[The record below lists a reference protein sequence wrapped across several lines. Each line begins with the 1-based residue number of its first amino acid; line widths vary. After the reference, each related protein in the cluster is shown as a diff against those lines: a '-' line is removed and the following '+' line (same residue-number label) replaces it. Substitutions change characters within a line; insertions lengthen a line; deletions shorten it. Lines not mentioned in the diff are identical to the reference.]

1 MTWSRPP
8 LTAEATAAAFPLGG
22 IGTGN
27 VSIGARGEFRDWE
40 LGSTPGKGVDLP
52 YSGFA
57 IHVQPASG
65 PSVTR
70 WLEAERRA
78 PVTDD
83 HGFAFQ
89 LAGLPRLRDTR
100 MRGEYPILELAF
112 IDDRLPVE
120 VGLTAFTPFVPLD
133 ADASGIPVAVLRY
146 RVRNPASTPVQ
157 VTVVGSLCAPIG
169 LVGRDPL
176 HFPLFEGQPQWRER
190 TDAGVRGLFA
200 TSDLPAD
207 HRLAGTAA
215 LATADPSVT
224 LKPEWARAFWPD
236 GPQDFWDDLRDD
248 GRLDAVEQ
256 PARDEGLP
264 PVLERMRVGSLGIVH
279 DLPAGGSHD
288 FEFLLGWHIPNR
300 PRAWLGNIGLDATHR
315 DEVVRQH
322 YATRYADAWDVVAS
336 TQREL
341 PALESATRA
350 FRDALYGSSL
360 PAEVVDA
367 AGATLAT
374 LRSTTC
380 FRLEDGA
387 FAAFE
392 GSFDRS
398 GSCEGTCTHV
408 WNYAQTA
415 AFLLPEL
422 ERSARRTEFRH
433 EVRDDGRMNFRT
445 NAVFGN
451 EPWDFHPAIDGQLGA
466 IVRLYREWR
475 FSGDD
480 AFLADCWPGAPA
492 GARVRHHDLGP
503 GRDRRAGRPPPQHL
517 RHRVRGR
524 RADGRLGL
532 PRRAP
537 GVRGDGRACRGRRG
551 GRVATATW
559 PSGLPRRRRAAVQ
572 RGVLRAATRRRR
584 RRGPLPVRGGL
595 PGRPAPRADAGPRR
609 RSRPHPAG
617 GARPIGHR
625 GRLPPRLPA
634 DLREHHSIQR
644 TFALG
649 DEAGLV
655 LCSWPRGGR
664 PRFPMV
670 YSDEVWTGVEYQV
683 ATTLVHEGLIDEA
696 LTVVRAVRDRHDGI
710 RRSPWNET
718 ECGNHYA
725 RSLASWGVLLALSG
739 DRLGRPIAP
748 PARGPSAGRP
758 VPRAIHDRDRVGA
771 HRHRRRRSSPDRPR
785 RPARPRSPRGRRRRP
800 CPRPCAPAARR
811 RRDLP
816 RRPPTMTPPDHQEPA
831 R

>member
-1 MTWSRPP
+1 MTWSRAP
-8 LTAEATAAAFPLGG
+8 LSAAATAAAFPLGG

-27 VSIGARGEFRDWE
+27 VSIGARGELRDWE
-40 LGSTPGKGVDLP
+40 LGAMPGKGVDLP
-52 YSGFA
+52 YTGFA

-70 WLEAERRA
+70 WLEAERRP
-78 PVTDD
+78 PVADD
-83 HGFAFQ
+83 HGFAFR

-112 IDDRLPVE
+112 VDDRLPVE
-120 VGLTAFTPFVPLD
+120 VSLTAFTPFVPLD
-133 ADASGIPVAVLRY
+133 ADASGIPVAILRY
-146 RVRNPASTPVQ
+146 RVRNPASTPVA

-169 LVGRDPL
+169 LIGRDPL
-176 HFPLFEGQPQWRER
+176 HFPLFEGQPRWQER
-190 TDAGVRGLFA
+190 TDGGLRGLFA
-200 TSDLPAD
+200 TTDLPVD

-236 GPQDFWDDLRDD
+236 GPQDFWDDLRAD

-256 PARDEGLP
+256 PVRDEGLP
-264 PVLERMRVGSLGIVH
+264 PVLERMRVGSLGIAH
-279 DLPAGGSHD
+279 DIPAGGSSD
-288 FEFLLGWHIPNR
+288 FEFLLGWHVPNR

-322 YATRYADAWDVVAS
+322 YATRYTDAWDVVAS
-336 TQREL
+336 TSRDL
-341 PALESATRA
+341 PVLEAATRA
-350 FRDALYGSSL
+350 FREALYGSSL

-380 FRLEDGA
+380 FRLEDGT

-415 AFLLPEL
+415 AFVMPAL

-451 EPWDFHPAIDGQLGA
+451 EAWDFHPAIDGQLGA

-480 AFLADCWPGAPA
+480 AFLADCWPGARRALEYVVATWDPDES
-492 GARVRHHDLGP
+492 GVPEGRHHNTYDIEFEGAEPMAASVYLAALRASAEMAAHEGDEPAADRYRDLAERGC
-503 GRDRRAGRPPPQHL
+503 RA
-517 RHRVRGR
+517 
-524 RADGRLGL
+524 ADARLFNGEYYEQRLG
-532 PRRAP
+532 
-537 GVRGDGRACRGRRG
+537 GDINDSRYQYG
-551 GRVATATW
+551 T
-559 PSGLPRRRRAAVQ
+559 
-572 RGVLRAATRRRR
+572 GVLADQLLGQTLAH
-584 RRGPLPVRGGL
+584 VAGL
-595 PGRPAPRADAGPRR
+595 
-609 RSRPHPAG
+609 
-617 GARPIGHR
+617 GHV
-625 GRLPPRLPA
+625 LPA
-634 DLREHHSIQR
+634 AHVRSAIEAVFRHDFRPDLREHHSVQR
-644 TFALG
+644 AFALG
-649 DEAGLV
+649 SEAGLV

-683 ATTLVHEGLIDEA
+683 ATTLVHEGLIEEA
-696 LTVVRAVRDRHDGI
+696 LTVVRAARDRHDGI

-739 DRLGRPIAP
+739 IDWDGRSRRLRVAPRLPGPFRAPFTTGTGWGRIAIDGDGLRLTVHGGRLDLDRLEVVAAGRAHDLAP
-748 PARGPSAGRP
+748 PPLAAGETYY
-758 VPRAIHDRDRVGA
+758 DDL
-771 HRHRRRRSSPDRPR
+771 RR
-785 RPARPRSPRGRRRRP
+785 
-800 CPRPCAPAARR
+800 
-811 RRDLP
+811 
-816 RRPPTMTPPDHQEPA
+816 
-831 R
+831 